1 MKKNLRYLAGAAVG
15 AVVALG
21 FSSCAY
27 DPYYSGGGVSYS
39 SGGGGGGYGDGYG
52 YGGSSFSTSLF
63 VSTGDPRW
71 GYDPYSYSYYDY
83 NRHCYYDPYLNGYYP
98 VGYRPRAVYGAPH
111 PYGWHGGGSIRPPG
125 HITNV
130 TVVNYRNREERY
142 RNSSYGWAKQVRPAP
157 NNGGGGR
164 GPGQGQG
171 QGQRPPQNGS
181 GRTNYQN
188 SDSRTNAGRLPY
200 GQRDYT
206 KPGFQHGNTRQD
218 SRYNNPVTAQ
228 QSYPRQGQYSKPS
241 QQYSRQGQP
250 QRGGS
255 QQQHAA
261 QQQPDNRQ
269 QQQKGNNKKGK
280 NDDNRVQGYR

>member
-27 DPYYSGGGVSYS
+27 DPYYSSGGGVSYS
-39 SGGGGGGYGDGYG
+39 SGGYGGGYGDGYG
-52 YGGSSFSTSLF
+52 YGGSAFSTSLF

-111 PYGWHGGGSIRPPG
+111 PYGWRPGSGHIRPPG

-142 RNSSYGWAKQVRPAP
+142 RNSSYGWAKQVRPGS
-157 NNGGGGR
+157 GGGGR
-164 GPGQGQG
+164 VE
-171 QGQRPPQNGS
+171 GQRPPQNNSGRGGYQNS
-181 GRTNYQN
+181 GRTSYQN

-200 GQRDYT
+200 GQRENP
-206 KPGFQHGNTRQD
+206 KPGFQHGNSRQD
-218 SRYNNPVTAQ
+218 SRYNNPVNSQ
-228 QSYPRQGQYSKPS
+228 PSYSRQGQGSSRP
-241 QQYSRQGQP
+241 QQYSRQGQSA
-250 QRGGS
+250 QRGP
-255 QQQHAA
+255 QP
-261 QQQPDNRQ
+261 QQPQ
-269 QQQKGNNKKGK
+269 QRANSGNKKGK
-280 NDDNRVQGYR
+280 NDDDNRVRGYR